1 VDTCKVDGMCAHA
14 LKDTCNV
21 EYCANLVGNA
31 NPSRIRNIME
41 KIGEANQKLGK
52 ISQIVNQTLALRLEH
67 TRIQA

>member
-1 VDTCKVDGMCAHA
+1 
-14 LKDTCNV
+14 V